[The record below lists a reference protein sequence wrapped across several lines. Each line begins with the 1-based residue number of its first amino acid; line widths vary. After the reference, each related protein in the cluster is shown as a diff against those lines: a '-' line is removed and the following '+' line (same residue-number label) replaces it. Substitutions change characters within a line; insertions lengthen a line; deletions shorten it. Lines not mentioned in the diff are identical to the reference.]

1 MVFVQSIE
9 HYLNDQFSLGRT
21 TLKINAG
28 VQATDM
34 PQVDWKKPAILVPPL
49 VHGHHDP
56 PAVLRYVQNKE
67 PEQIAAG
74 TDGAGNGEIPKPL
87 MFTKELFQALRE

>member
-1 MVFVQSIE
+1 
-9 HYLNDQFSLGRT
+9 
-21 TLKINAG
+21 
-28 VQATDM
+28 M
-34 PQVDWKKPAILVPPL
+34 PQVDWKKPAILVLPL

-56 PAVLRYVQNKE
+56 PAVIRYVQNKE

-87 MFTKELFQALRE
+87 MFTKELFHNNPRTLKNFSRLSYFRNGDRSFW